1 MPRMTNSSPA
11 HERQVAAVEDDTAI
25 VLDARESVRQL
36 GLLVRA
42 KARRGYLD
50 PEEAQHA
57 TVDLARIERALI
69 AAHDALRTRRGA
81 LYQE

>member
-1 MPRMTNSSPA
+1 MRMTNSAPA
-11 HERQVAAVEDDTAI
+11 HERQVAAIEDETAI
-25 VLDARESVRQL
+25 VLTARESVAQL

-50 PEEAQHA
+50 RTEEQNA
-57 TVDLARIERALI
+57 TADLARIERALL
-69 AAHDALRTRRGA
+69 AAHEALRTQRGA

>member
-1 MPRMTNSSPA
+1 MRMTNSQPA
-11 HERQVAAVEDDTAI
+11 HERQVAAVEDEIAI
-25 VLDARESVRQL
+25 VLVARAAVVQL

-50 PEEAQHA
+50 QDEAQNA
-57 TVDLARIERALI
+57 TADLARIERALL
-69 AAHDALRTRRGA
+69 AAHDLLRTQRGA

>member
-1 MPRMTNSSPA
+1 MRMTNSAPA
-11 HERQVAAVEDDTAI
+11 HERQVAAIEDETAI
-25 VLDARESVRQL
+25 VLTARDAVIQL

-50 PEEAQHA
+50 PTEAQNA
-57 TVDLARIERALI
+57 TADLARIERALL
-69 AAHDALRTRRGA
+69 AAHEALRTQRGA

>member
-1 MPRMTNSSPA
+1 MRMTNSAPA
-11 HERQVAAVEDDTAI
+11 HERQVAAIEDETAV
-25 VLDARESVRQL
+25 VLTARDAVRQL

-50 PEEAQHA
+50 RTEEQNA
-57 TVDLARIERALI
+57 TADLARIERALL
-69 AAHDALRTRRGA
+69 AAHEALRTQRGA

>member
-11 HERQVAAVEDDTAI
+11 HERSVAAIEDDTAV
-25 VLDARESVRQL
+25 VLVARESVRQL

-50 PEEAQHA
+50 HEEAQCA
-57 TVDLARIERALI
+57 TVDLARIERVLV
-69 AAHDALRTRRGA
+69 AAHDALRSRRGA
-81 LYQE
+81 LYSE